1 MLCIKT
7 QCPVLR
13 EIVGESA
20 HPGAQHV
27 ALHVQLVASCRLAS
41 TRQGQEYPQEGL
53 QVRRHRMHKCRCP
66 IRLLQ
71 ITFPTKLGSGLQT
84 DLHLPGA
91 NLTVSDTEQGAFA
104 MVKHILHVVTAW
116 SRKILLPTIVG
127 KAAVSDV
134 TLKSQPTLRAR
145 HRHIIRDLNT
155 YLGQR
160 PSVAI
165 LHQGPAPQFE
175 RTFQERIPLLASQT
189 QFQATPT
196 HIGIR
201 LLDNKATTI
210 LSPTDQIQTGTNT
223 PMPRQRLT
231 ISRPR
236 T

>member
-1 MLCIKT
+1 MLRIET

-13 EIVGESA
+13 EIVGESTY
-20 HPGAQHV
+20 PGAQHV
-27 ALHVQLVASCRLAS
+27 ALHIQLVANRRLTS

-53 QVRRHRMHKCRCP
+53 QVRGHRMHKRRCP
-66 IRLLQ
+66 ICLLQ
-71 ITFPTKLGSGLQT
+71 VTLPAKLGSGLQT
-84 DLHLPGA
+84 DLHLPRA
-91 NLTVSDTEQGAFA
+91 NLTVSDTEQSAFA
-104 MVKHILHVVTAW
+104 MVEHILHVITAW

-155 YLGQR
+155 CLGHR
-160 PSVAI
+160 PCVAI
-165 LHQGPAPQFE
+165 LHQSPAPQFE
-175 RTFQERIPLLASQT
+175 RTFQERIPLLTSQT

-201 LLDNKATTI
+201 LLHDKTTAI

-223 PMPRQRLT
+223 PMLRQRLA
-231 ISRPR
+231 ISHPR

>member
-1 MLCIKT
+1 
-7 QCPVLR
+7 
-13 EIVGESA
+13 
-20 HPGAQHV
+20 
-27 ALHVQLVASCRLAS
+27 
-41 TRQGQEYPQEGL
+41 
-53 QVRRHRMHKCRCP
+53 
-66 IRLLQ
+66 
-71 ITFPTKLGSGLQT
+71 
-84 DLHLPGA
+84 
-91 NLTVSDTEQGAFA
+91 

-134 TLKSQPTLRAR
+134 TLKSQPALRAR

-155 YLGQR
+155 CLGHR
-160 PSVAI
+160 SSVAI
-165 LHQGPAPQFE
+165 LHQGPAPQLE
-175 RTFQERIPLLASQT
+175 RTFQERIPLLASQA
-189 QFQATPT
+189 QVQATPT